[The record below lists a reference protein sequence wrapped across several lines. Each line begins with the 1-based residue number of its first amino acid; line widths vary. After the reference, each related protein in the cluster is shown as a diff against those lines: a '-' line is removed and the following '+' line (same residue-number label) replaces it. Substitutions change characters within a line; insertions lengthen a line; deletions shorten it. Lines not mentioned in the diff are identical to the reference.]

1 MLVFVPHFLRVPQ
14 KCPSRLEALIL
25 VIFVVIAGSEGVSC
39 LNELHQLVHV
49 EVLRIPDRVEPSCG
63 RKILRR

>member
-1 MLVFVPHFLRVPQ
+1 MHWHCIAPD
-14 KCPSRLEALIL
+14 AW
-25 VIFVVIAGSEGVSC
+25 VVVVAGREGVSC